1 MIQEKAGLDFK
12 IYPPETQAVGQFDGG
27 RITEIKPVGF
37 PHEGPSIK
45 NLGPLFY
52 WAWATAKGYGK
63 ITLHP
68 HQAFEI
74 MSYALE
80 GEIGHYDS
88 LGNRSHVQAG
98 GAQVIQAGSGISHAE
113 ETVGEFTDFFQIWFD
128 PDTQK
133 TLQNAPTYNEF
144 KSDEFPIEYQEGVAL
159 KTILGDGSPINIES
173 EAIMKDISIE
183 KDRQHQY
190 SLNRDR
196 TLAMVIISGKGILFD
211 LQTGAKHY
219 VSKKDFA
226 LIHASESGNVL
237 IQAGTDSILRVAMID
252 VPAQT
257 DYPLYRNKKKG
268 KSNEGFFSNG

>member
-1 MIQEKAGLDFK
+1 MIQDKVFLDFK
-12 IYPPETQAVGQFDGG
+12 IYPPEAQAVGQFDGG
-27 RITEIKPVGF
+27 RITEIKPLGF
-37 PHEGPSIK
+37 PHESPTIS

-63 ITLHP
+63 IALHP

-88 LGNRSHVQAG
+88 LGNRSRVQAG
-98 GAQVIQAGSGISHAE
+98 GAQVIQAGSGISHEE
-113 ETVGEFTDFFQIWFD
+113 ETMGEFTDFFQIWFD

-133 TLQNAPTYNEF
+133 TIHNNPTYNEF
-144 KSDEFPIEYQEGVAL
+144 KSDDFLIEYQEGVTL
-159 KTILGDGSPINIES
+159 KTILGDESPINIES

-183 KDRQHQY
+183 KDRQYQY
-190 SLNRDR
+190 PLNRGR
-196 TLAMVIISGKGILFD
+196 TLATVIISGKGILFD

-226 LIHASESGNVL
+226 LIHASECGNVL
-237 IQAGTDSILRVAMID
+237 IQAGTESTLRVAMID

-257 DYPLYRNKKKG
+257 NYPLYRY
-268 KSNEGFFSNG
+268 S